1 MNTEQK
7 LREALQLIRKQ
18 ANGFS
23 SPGNYKINNCLGEI
37 AEIAKQAL
45 AAEPVQEPVAWV
57 NSIMEKVQEFAS
69 AWSLVGGRFDDGTAL
84 AHAEQIKSEL
94 RAMVSTQPRPAQETL
109 QVDTVYRWNAL
120 DYSGYCYGSNPPDNL
135 PERANLT
142 AFHKQQ
148 PAPLAYLT
156 DKEIEVLRQ
165 KTFSTDN
172 PFCPCDSKT
181 MRKAAKAIIDA
192 MIQKNGGGE

>member
-7 LREALQLIRKQ
+7 LREAIDWL
-18 ANGFS
+18 
-23 SPGNYKINNCLGEI
+23 I
-37 AEIAKQAL
+37 AEINRDSPAVLNAKKAL
-45 AAEPVQEPVAWV
+45 AAEPVQWDLVAWKDRV
-57 NSIMEKVQEFAS
+57 MEKAQEFAC

-165 KTFSTDN
+165 KTFSPDN
-172 PFCPCDSKT
+172 PFFCPCGSKT
-181 MRKAAKAIIDA
+181 MRIAANAIMDA